1 MSEVITNKYLSLDG
15 LRKYDG
21 LIKGFIASGNKE
33 LADAITAL
41 SDKIGSLDFG
51 GSDDKTVAEI
61 IEDIYGSI
69 ADIVEK
75 QGLLDEKD
83 VELEGKINGI
93 IGDLESLEGSN
104 AVMTLVEIS
113 NKLNALD
120 ASVSKNA
127 GDIVAVTERVSA
139 VEEAIKNLGEIE
151 GGESL
156 GEIVSEVKLNTAA
169 IATLKGEGEGS
180 VKKAAAD
187 ALADAKAYA
196 DGLASN
202 YDAAG
207 AADTALAEAK
217 SYADSKVDGKFD
229 EAGAAAQALA
239 DAKADAAEKYQVK
252 GDYEAA
258 GAAAQ
263 ALADAQAYVD
273 GKVDGKF
280 DEAGAAAAALDDAKE
295 YADSL
300 ASNYDASG
308 SASKALEDAQA
319 YVDGKVDG
327 KFDEAGAA
335 AQALADAKADA
346 ASLYQV
352 KGDYE
357 VAGTAAG
364 FNAAMD
370 ERVVK
375 LEAID
380 HEKLAADASAAAVA
394 AIVAGAESDF
404 DTLKEVEEWI
414 GSHKEGAAELQTTVS
429 GHTESINALTAD
441 LSTLDTKVD
450 QDIAN
455 LTDHMS
461 AADAALG
468 EVDGRLDA
476 LEVFVESH
484 DVITDDDIDALFA

>member
-21 LIKGFIASGNKE
+21 LIKDFIASGDKV
-33 LADAITAL
+33 LADAIAAL
-41 SDKIGSLDFG
+41 TNKIGSLEFE

-61 IEDIYGSI
+61 IDDIYSSI

-75 QGLLDEKD
+75 QGSLDAKD
-83 VELEGKINGI
+83 VEIEGKINGI
-93 IGDLESLEGSN
+93 IGDLESLEGSD
-104 AVMTLVEIS
+104 AVMTLVTIS
-113 NKLNALD
+113 NKLKALD
-120 ASVSKNA
+120 DANV
-127 GDIVAVTERVSA
+127 VERLSA
-139 VEEAIKNLGEIE
+139 VEKTVADLGKIE

-156 GEIVSEVKLNTAA
+156 GDIVNKVNANAEA

-180 VKKAAAD
+180 VKKTAADAAAA
-187 ALADAKAYA
+187 ALADAKEYA
-196 DGLASN
+196 DGLVKDAEGN
-202 YDAAG
+202 ALFDAAG
-207 AADTALAEAK
+207 SA
-217 SYADSKVDGKFD
+217 
-229 EAGAAAQALA
+229 AAAQAAAEATAAADATAKADAALA
-239 DAKADAAEKYQVK
+239 DAKEYADDLVKDEEGNVKFDAAGSAAAAQSAAEATAAADATAKADAAKDAAIADAAEKYQVK

-263 ALADAQAYVD
+263 ALADA
-273 GKVDGKF
+273 
-280 DEAGAAAAALDDAKE
+280 
-295 YADSL
+295 
-300 ASNYDASG
+300 
-308 SASKALEDAQA
+308 
-319 YVDGKVDG
+319 
-327 KFDEAGAA
+327 
-335 AQALADAKADA
+335 KADA

-357 VAGTAAG
+357 AAGTAAG
-364 FNAAMD
+364 LNAAMD

-414 GSHKEGAAELQTTVS
+414 GAHKEGAAELQTTVS
-429 GHTESINALTAD
+429 GHTDSINTLSAD

-461 AADAALG
+461 AAATALE
-468 EVDGRLDA
+468 EVDGRLDV